1 MQRPWFAILFIL
13 LLALPALPAVAA
25 APDIVIRM
33 GQTIVYTVPEG
44 VERVAVGDGEII
56 DAKPLSGQNRDLLI
70 SAKKPGFTN
79 FLVWPSPTKGPDGRT
94 LQGPVRNYNIEV
106 LTNRRPETVAVRV
119 KVLEVS
125 RADDGKVGVD
135 WSDSVSWIEAPPNAP
150 FRFGLPTRE
159 TLIEAKLDMLVQE
172 RKAKILAQPTLL
184 SLNGASASFM
194 AGGEIPIPLVLQNSV
209 SIEWKP
215 FGVKLSVTPRV
226 EGADTIVLA
235 VRPEVSR
242 IDRLNAVTLPGVS
255 VPAIST
261 RWTESY
267 MQLRSGETIA
277 MAGLL
282 EDNDEETVS
291 GIPFLSGLPFLGEI
305 FKTHQT
311 RRNHTELVFLLT
323 PTIVTNPNA
332 MPELDYGKR

>member
-1 MQRPWFAILFIL
+1 MQRPWFAVFLILM
-13 LLALPALPAVAA
+13 LALPALPARAA

-44 VERVAVGDGEII
+44 VERVVVGDGEVIE
-56 DAKPLSGQNRDLLI
+56 AKPLSGQNRDLLI
-70 SAKKPGFTN
+70 NAKKPGFTN
-79 FLVWPSPTKGPDGRT
+79 FLVWPSPSRGPDGRM

-119 KVLEVS
+119 KVVEVS

-150 FRFGLPTRE
+150 FRIGLPTRE
-159 TLIEAKLDMLVQE
+159 TLIEAKLDMMVQQ

-226 EGADTIVLA
+226 EGSDTIVLA

-267 MQLRSGETIA
+267 IQLRSGETIA

-282 EDNDEETVS
+282 EDNDEETVTGIPLLS
-291 GIPFLSGLPFLGEI
+291 GIPFVGEV
-305 FKTHQT
+305 FKTRQT

-323 PTIVTNPNA
+323 PVIVTNPNA

>member
-1 MQRPWFAILFIL
+1 MQRSWFAFFLTL
-13 LLALPALPAVAA
+13 LLVLPGLPAHAA

-44 VERVAVGDGEII
+44 VERVAVGDGEVI
-56 DAKPLSGQNRDLLI
+56 DAKPLPGQNRDLLI

-94 LQGPVRNYNIEV
+94 IQGPVRNYNIEV

-119 KVLEVS
+119 KVLEVY

-150 FRFGLPTRE
+150 FRVGLPTRE
-159 TLIEAKLDMLVQE
+159 TLIEAKLDMMVQQ

-184 SLNGASASFM
+184 TLNGASASFL
-194 AGGEIPIPLVLQNSV
+194 AGGEIPIPLVLPNSV

-226 EGADTIVLA
+226 EGNDTIVLG

-242 IDRLNAVTLPGVS
+242 IDRQNGVTLPGVS

-277 MAGLL
+277 MSGLL
-282 EDNDEETVS
+282 SDNDEETTTGIPLLS
-291 GIPFLSGLPFLGEI
+291 GIPFLGEL
-305 FKTHQT
+305 FKTRET
-311 RRNHTELVFLLT
+311 RRSHTELVFLLT
-323 PTIVTNPNA
+323 PSIVTNANG

>member
-1 MQRPWFAILFIL
+1 MQRPWFAVILTL
-13 LLALPALPAVAA
+13 LLMLPALPAQAA

-44 VERVAVGDGEII
+44 VERVAVGDGEVI

-94 LQGPVRNYNIEV
+94 IQGPVRNYNIEV
-106 LTNRRPETVAVRV
+106 LSNRRPETVAVRV
-119 KVLEVS
+119 KVLEIV
-125 RADDGKVGVD
+125 RADDAKAGVD

-150 FRFGLPTRE
+150 FRIGLPTRQ
-159 TLIEAKLDMLVQE
+159 TLIEAKLDMLVQQ

-184 SLNGASASFM
+184 AVNGASASFL
-194 AGGEIPIPLVLQNSV
+194 AGGEIPIPIILPQSV
-209 SIEWKP
+209 TIEWKP
-215 FGVKLSVTPRV
+215 FGVRLAVTPRV
-226 EGADTIVLA
+226 EGADTIVLG

-242 IDRLNAVTLPGVS
+242 IDRQNGITLSGIS

-282 EDNDEETVS
+282 SDTTEETTS
-291 GIPFLSGLPFLGEI
+291 GIPLLSSIPFLGEL
-305 FKTHQT
+305 FKTHDD
-311 RRNHTELVFLLT
+311 RGSHTELVFLLT

-332 MPELDYGKR
+332 MPENDYGKR

>member
-1 MQRPWFAILFIL
+1 MQRPWFAVLLPLFL
-13 LLALPALPAVAA
+13 VLSALPALAA
-25 APDIVIRM
+25 APDITIRM

-44 VERVAVGDGEII
+44 VERVAVGDGEVI

-79 FLVWPSPTKGPDGRT
+79 ILVWPAPARGPDGRVV
-94 LQGPVRNYNIEV
+94 QGPVRNYNIEV

-125 RADDGKVGVD
+125 RADDGNTGVD

-150 FRFGLPTRE
+150 FRIGLPTRE
-159 TLIEAKLDMLVQE
+159 TLIEAKLNMLVQE

-184 SLNGASASFM
+184 TLSGASASFL
-194 AGGEIPIPLVLQNSV
+194 AGGELPIPLILQNSV
-209 SIEWKP
+209 GIEWKP

-226 EGADTIVLA
+226 EGADTIVLG

-242 IDRLNAVTLPGVS
+242 IDQLNAVKLPNIS
-255 VPAIST
+255 VPSIST

-267 MQLRSGETIA
+267 MQLRSGETIVLS
-277 MAGLL
+277 GLMS
-282 EDNDEETVS
+282 DVDEETTS
-291 GIPFLSGLPFLGEI
+291 GIPLLSSIPFLGEL

-311 RRNHTELVFLLT
+311 RRDHTELVFLLT
-323 PTIVTNPNA
+323 PTIVTTPNG

>member
-1 MQRPWFAILFIL
+1 MERRWFAL
-13 LLALPALPAVAA
+13 LLTLFLMLPALPASAA

-44 VERVAVGDGEII
+44 VERVVVGDGDVI

-94 LQGPVRNYNIEV
+94 MQGPVRNYNIEV

-119 KVLEVS
+119 KVMEVS
-125 RADDGKVGVD
+125 RADEGNVGVD

-159 TLIEAKLDMLVQE
+159 TLIEAKLNMLVQQ

-184 SLNGASASFM
+184 TLNGASASFL
-194 AGGEIPIPLVLQNSV
+194 AGGELPIPLILQNSIG
-209 SIEWKP
+209 IEWKP

-226 EGADTIVLA
+226 EGSDTIVLG

-242 IDRLNAVTLPGVS
+242 IDQLNAVKLPGVS
-255 VPAIST
+255 VP
-261 RWTESY
+261 
-267 MQLRSGETIA
+267 
-277 MAGLL
+277 
-282 EDNDEETVS
+282 
-291 GIPFLSGLPFLGEI
+291 
-305 FKTHQT
+305 
-311 RRNHTELVFLLT
+311 
-323 PTIVTNPNA
+323 
-332 MPELDYGKR
+332 